1 MVNKQ
6 NPTPTTH
13 YDWRVVEWMVGELK
27 KKKTA
32 LPNTTLLTTRI
43 NTTPK
48 NHIHNT
54 NNAS

>member
-54 NNAS
+54 NNES